1 MEERIILHIDMDA
14 FYASVEQRDNPS
26 LLGKPIVV
34 GEDSLRS
41 VVSTASYEARRYGI
55 SSAMPMVKAKKMCPN
70 LIIVPHRFDVYKA
83 VSAQI
88 HGIFKQYTQQVEPIS
103 LDEAF
108 LDITHYER
116 NGRDVREIAQE
127 IKDKIYEATGLT
139 ASAGVSYNKFL
150 AKIASDYEKPNG
162 LFYVS
167 KEEAFNFISA
177 LPIDKFWG
185 VGRKTATEMRK
196 MGIFTGRELRKMS
209 LNHLT
214 DVFGKVGKLYYDFA
228 RGIDARTVETNH
240 ERKSVGCETT
250 LMADIVTFSGVLIEV
265 YHLIIKLEQRINK
278 AQFEGRTLTLKVK
291 YANFRQVTR
300 SITHDEVLRTKAQL
314 LPLVK
319 KLIKQINISLEGI
332 RLLGVSVSNMNVI
345 DKEKKKEE
353 ETELLLPFD
362 D

>member
-26 LLGKPIVV
+26 LLGKAIVV

-55 SSAMPMVKAKKMCPN
+55 SSAMPMVKAKKMCPH

-116 NGRDVREIAQE
+116 NGRDVCEIAQE

-196 MGIFTGRELRKMS
+196 MGVFTGRELRKLS
-209 LNHLT
+209 LNHLI

-228 RGIDARTVETNH
+228 RGIDTRTVEINH

-250 LMADIVTFSGVLIEV
+250 LMSDIVTFSAVLIEV
-265 YHLIIKLEQRINK
+265 YHLVIKLEQRINK

-291 YANFRQVTR
+291 YANFHQVTR
-300 SITHDEVLRTKAQL
+300 SVTHSEVLRTKAQL

-362 D
+362 E

>member
-150 AKIASDYEKPNG
+150 AKIASDY
-162 LFYVS
+162 
-167 KEEAFNFISA
+167 
-177 LPIDKFWG
+177 

-228 RGIDARTVETNH
+228 RGIDTRTVETNH

-291 YANFRQVTR
+291 YANFRQITR
-300 SITHDEVLRTKAQL
+300 SVTHDEVLRTKAQL